1 MNAKVGDI
9 VIPSSTAPEVAQL
22 PQPAQLNPIQLV
34 QIAIERGVGVD
45 QLKELMTLQRE
56 WKADQARS
64 AFVAALTAFRA
75 EPLRVGKDKHVRYV
89 SKRTGD
95 VTEYNHATL
104 AQVCDAVVIALS
116 KHGLAHRW
124 ETKQEGQLI
133 SVACVLSHAMGHSE
147 RVSLSAPADDSGGKN
162 TIQAVGSTVTYLQRY
177 TLMAI
182 TGLAA
187 KDQDDD
193 ARSAGDDDKITEKQ
207 VADLDALIEEVGA
220 KKDAFL
226 KTCKVDRI
234 EDLPASK
241 LKGAIERLEAKRK

>member
-1 MNAKVGDI
+1 MNAKVGDVVVPSRTAGD
-9 VIPSSTAPEVAQL
+9 VIDL

-34 QIAIERGVGVD
+34 QVAVERGVDAD
-45 QLKELMTLQRE
+45 QLKMLMDLQRE
-56 WKADQARS
+56 WKADRARE
-64 AFVAALTAFRA
+64 AFIAAITAFRA
-75 EPLRVGKDKHVRYV
+75 EPLKVGKGKHVKYV

-95 VTEYNHATL
+95 VTEYDHATL
-104 AQVCDAVVIALS
+104 AQVVDAVVLALS

-133 SVACVLSHAMGHSE
+133 SVACVLTHMQGHSE

-162 TIQAVGSTVTYLQRY
+162 SIQAVGSTVTYLQRY

-187 KDQDDD
+187 KDMDDD
-193 ARSAGDDDKITEKQ
+193 GGADVETITDKQAAELQ
-207 VADLDALIEEVGA
+207 SLIEEVGA
-220 KKDAFL
+220 NKAAFL
-226 KTCKVDRI
+226 KTCKVERI

-241 LKGAIERLEAKRK
+241 FRGAVERLEAKRK